1 MRGTSCRAACAVLL
15 VWLQGCAAVYTPAAN
30 EATTTV
36 RNVGFGELRMCRFGK
51 VYQLPQA
58 KDDPKAVIVPAGQR
72 ITLNAQLRSEGYQ
85 VSYHCVPAVS
95 FVPEERQLYVAN
107 SALSGDGRCGI
118 EVVRDDPA
126 SLTGVSIEPSV
137 GPPQCQAP
145 R

>member
-1 MRGTSCRAACAVLL
+1 LL
-15 VWLQGCAAVYTPAAN
+15 VGLQGCAAVYTPAAG
-30 EATTTV
+30 EATSTV

-51 VYQLPQA
+51 IYQLPQA
-58 KDDPKAVIVPAGQR
+58 KGDPKAVIVPAGQR
-72 ITLNAQLRSEGYQ
+72 ITLSAHLRSDGYQ

-95 FVPEERQLYVAN
+95 FAPEDGLLYVAN

-118 EVVRDDPA
+118 EVVRDDKA

-137 GPPQCQAP
+137 GPPQCQVA